1 MSFVQVSLL
10 FLVQMAFGA
19 MATFPLTD
27 REALGPK
34 YFKFGGWVL
43 VALYGLALTICGEA
57 LFDGGAAPLDQ
68 LTALSVALATVGMLA
83 FSSLAGWDRPK
94 LESLTLWISLLAGG
108 TAVVAGAL
116 AQLPP
121 EVVGEVAGQVAGD
134 GTPTAAAS
142 AGLSHSAAMALTI
155 AAALLSSLVL
165 GFATWGMCLGH
176 WYLVA
181 AGLEIKHLARL
192 VTPLPWIF
200 GAKLVLS
207 TTVLWL
213 MWDSFLGPGNRSM
226 VDVFERHP
234 DRILDLVN
242 VCSRIPVGLAIP
254 FVLACMARVTV
265 RMERTQPATGILY
278 AMMVLVF
285 MGDLMGKMIEGTTG
299 IPM

>member
-10 FLVQMAFGA
+10 FLVQMAFGS

-43 VALYGLALTICGEA
+43 VALYGLALTICGDA
-57 LFDGGAAPLDQ
+57 LLDDGAAPLDR
-68 LTALSVALATVGMLA
+68 LTALSVAIATVGMLA

-94 LESLTLWISLLAGG
+94 LETLTLWVSLLAGG
-108 TAVVAGAL
+108 TAVVTGAL

-121 EVVGEVAGQVAGD
+121 EVVGEGA
-134 GTPTAAAS
+134 PTAAAT
-142 AGLSHSAAMALTI
+142 AGLSQTTAMALTI
-155 AAALLSSLVL
+155 VAALLSSLVL

-181 AGLEIKHLARL
+181 AGLDIKHLARL
-192 VTPLPWIF
+192 VKPLPWIF
-200 GAKLVLS
+200 GAKLILS
-207 TTVLWL
+207 TAVLWL
-213 MWDSFLGPGNRSM
+213 MWESFLGPGNRTM

-254 FVLACMARVTV
+254 FALACMARVTV
-265 RMERTQPATGILY
+265 KMERTQPATGILY

>member
-1 MSFVQVSLL
+1 MIFSQVSLL
-10 FLVQMAFGA
+10 FLVQMAFGC

-43 VALYGLALTICGEA
+43 VALYGLALTLCGQW
-57 LFDGGAAPLDQ
+57 LFDADASAHER
-68 LTALSVALATVGMLA
+68 LTALSVAVATAGMLA

-94 LESLTLWISLLAGG
+94 LETLTLWIALLAGG

-116 AQLPP
+116 GAAVSSASSSGL
-121 EVVGEVAGQVAGD
+121 
-134 GTPTAAAS
+134 AAAT
-142 AGLSHSAAMALTI
+142 ATTLTI
-155 AAALLSSLVL
+155 VAALLSSLVL
-165 GFATWGMCLGH
+165 GFATWGMVLGH

-181 AGLEIKHLARL
+181 TGLPIQHLSRL
-192 VTPLPWIF
+192 VTPLPWIL
-200 GAKLVLS
+200 GAKLLLS
-207 TTVLWL
+207 SAVLWL
-213 MWDSFLGPGNRSM
+213 LWENFLGPGNRTM
-226 VDVFERHP
+226 VDVFERQP

-265 RMERTQPATGILY
+265 KMERTQPATGILY
-278 AMMVLVF
+278 AMCVLVY
-285 MGDLMGKMIEGTTG
+285 MGDLMGKMIEGTSG

>member
-10 FLVQMAFGA
+10 FLVQMAFGS

-57 LFDGGAAPLDQ
+57 MFDDGAAQMDR
-68 LTALSVALATVGMLA
+68 LTAISVAIATVGMLA

-94 LESLTLWISLLAGG
+94 LETLTLWVSLLAGG

-121 EVVGEVAGQVAGD
+121 EVMGEVAGEGP
-134 GTPTAAAS
+134 PTAAAV

-165 GFATWGMCLGH
+165 GFATWGMALGH

-181 AGLEIKHLARL
+181 AGLDIKHLARL
-192 VTPLPWIF
+192 VKPLPWIF
-200 GAKLVLS
+200 GAKLILS

-265 RMERTQPATGILY
+265 KMERTQPATGILY

-285 MGDLMGKMIEGTTG
+285 MGDLMGKMIEGTLG